1 MRAVIQRV
9 SKASVEVDA
18 KKVGSIEKGLLILLG
33 VTHED
38 TKEDALWLIRKISRL
53 RIFNDAEGQM
63 NLSLLD
69 IQGEAL
75 IVSQFTL
82 FASTKK
88 GNRPSFIQSAKPSQ
102 ALPLYEFF
110 IKEFEK
116 ETNLLIKT
124 GIFGAHMNLE
134 FTNDGPVTLIIDT
147 KNKE

>member
-18 KKVGSIEKGLLILLG
+18 KKVGSIEKGMLILLG

-53 RIFNDAEGQM
+53 RIFNDAEDQM

-82 FASTKK
+82 YASTKK
-88 GNRPSFIQSAKPSQ
+88 GNRPSFVQSAKPSQ

-124 GIFGAHMNLE
+124 GIFGAHMNVE

>member
-82 FASTKK
+82 YASTKK
-88 GNRPSFIQSAKPSQ
+88 GNRPSFVQSAKPSQ

>member
-82 FASTKK
+82 YASTKK
-88 GNRPSFIQSAKPSQ
+88 GNRPSFVQSAKPSQ

-124 GIFGAHMNLE
+124 GIFGAHMNVE

>member
-82 FASTKK
+82 YASTKK
-88 GNRPSFIQSAKPSQ
+88 GNRPSFVQSAKPSQ

-116 ETNLLIKT
+116 ERSLLIKT
-124 GIFGAHMNLE
+124 GIFGAHMNVE